1 MKVKGITCDKPIENV
16 SKKELWSETIEVW
29 DYLVESGYSPSDF
42 SGGEIKM
49 NYQGFKKLVDENG
62 KCARTKET
70 RHYRISAVWIGNVE
84 VNFDKE
90 YRLREMKERWESG
103 KGKTKTFWEKIKE
116 IFT

>member
-1 MKVKGITCDKPIENV
+1 MIEKISHSKPLGSL
-16 SKKELWSETIEVW
+16 SKKDLWNETIEAW
-29 DYLVESGYSPSDF
+29 DYLVESGYGPSDF

-84 VNFDKE
+84 VSLTEVKLDKDNWLLE
-90 YRLREMKERWESG
+90 NNWSPLE
-103 KGKTKTFWEKIKE
+103 
-116 IFT
+116 

>member
-1 MKVKGITCDKPIENV
+1 MEIKMKVEGITCDKPVETV
-16 SKKELWSETIEVW
+16 PKKELWSETIEVW

-49 NYQGFKKLVDENG
+49 NYQGFKKLVEENG

-84 VNFDKE
+84 VSFTEVKIDKDDWLLE
-90 YRLREMKERWESG
+90 HKWSPLE
-103 KGKTKTFWEKIKE
+103 
-116 IFT
+116 